1 MSRFTA
7 SIALFC
13 LFGAVFLV
21 PASFATTIEGNVYT
35 IDSLFPVS
43 GVVLKASGET
53 TIQKVLENG
62 NYSIELPP
70 GKYEISAYKY
80 EGSSVRYYF
89 RESITVEGETMEY
102 DLVLFPPDEFEDA
115 LVFVSYDVGDV
126 PEAPGAPEEELP
138 AGEDAPEEE
147 YPVEPPVDDASMQVI
162 AGILLL
168 LFFFLGFVLYFRIF
182 NKKAEEAISGM
193 EQVKPDPIFRKE
205 LDAEEK
211 RVLEI
216 LKKSEGMCTQ
226 KELREIMKC
235 TDTKMSLLVSSLE
248 ARGLVKRIKRGR
260 EKIVK
265 IDGAKT

>member
-70 GKYEISAYKY
+70 GRYEISAYKY
-80 EGSSVRYYF
+80 EGNSVKYYF
-89 RESITVEGETMEY
+89 RESITVDGEKMEY
-102 DLVLFPPDEFEDA
+102 DLVLFPPDEFEEA
-115 LVFVSYDVGDV
+115 LVFVSYEMEDVPAAPAEEPLTGGDV
-126 PEAPGAPEEELP
+126 L
-138 AGEDAPEEE
+138 EEE

-205 LDAEEK
+205 MDAEEK

-216 LKKSEGMCTQ
+216 LKKSEGMSTQ